1 MLVRSLL
8 GRILLGVGG
17 GAGLGAVYGA
27 LGRCDHGQCA
37 LEWSPVPSI
46 LTGAA
51 LGLFVVLTS
60 RWD

>member
-8 GRILLGVGG
+8 GLGG
-17 GAGLGAVYGA
+17 GAGLGAVYGV
-27 LGRCDHGQCA
+27 LGRCAHGQCA

-51 LGLFVVLTS
+51 LGLFVVLTAK
-60 RWD
+60 WD